1 MERHWLKDIMKNKIL
16 AITLARGGSKGVRN
30 KNIRILNG
38 IPLIAHTIKEALKS
52 KLIDKY
58 IVSTD
63 SKKIKLI
70 SQKFNAEAPF
80 LRPKKL
86 SNDKATSV
94 SALQHAVHW
103 MEKKENIKYD
113 YIIELM
119 CTNPFKTVSDIDNII
134 KKIIKTNADSVI
146 AVHRIEDHHP
156 SRIKKIINDQ
166 IYDFCI
172 EEKKESRRQDLRP
185 FSYIR
190 SGSIYALKRDYLM
203 NKNSRYGSNNS
214 RPYIL
219 KQNKIIN
226 IDNELDF
233 VTAEAM
239 FNILKNKN

>member
-1 MERHWLKDIMKNKIL
+1 MLGPTSCDSIQRPKQTHHQVQRE
-16 AITLARGGSKGVRN
+16 
-30 KNIRILNG
+30 NI
-38 IPLIAHTIKEALKS
+38 
-52 KLIDKY
+52 KLINNKPLVYYTITQTKKSGVFED
-58 IVSTD
+58 IVVSTD

-94 SALQHAVHW
+94 NALQHAVNW
-103 MEKKENIKYD
+103 MEKKEHVKYD
-113 YIIELM
+113 YVIELM
-119 CTNPFKTVSDIDNII
+119 CTNPFKTVFDIDSII

-146 AVHRIEDHHP
+146 AVHKIEDHHP
-156 SRIKKIINDQ
+156 SRIKKIINDK

-172 EEKKESRRQDLRP
+172 KEKKESRRQELRP

-203 NKNSRYGSNNS
+203 KANSRYGSDNS

-219 KQNKIIN
+219 DQNKVIN